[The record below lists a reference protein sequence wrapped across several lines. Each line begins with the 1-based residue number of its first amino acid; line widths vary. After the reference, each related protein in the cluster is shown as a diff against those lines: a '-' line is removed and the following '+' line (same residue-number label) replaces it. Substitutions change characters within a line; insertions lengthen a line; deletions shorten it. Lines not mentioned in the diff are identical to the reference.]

1 MTKGKAMMEN
11 QRKLWSIFG
20 SYLNESNEQ
29 GVMDDDLRSMKSKL
43 TNTTKMLSVKY
54 RNFRGR

>member
-1 MTKGKAMMEN
+1 MMEN